1 MKKTI
6 KKRAFISAIA
16 MLIVSAIVLTS
27 STFAWFSMSKEA
39 EVSSMNLNITT
50 ADGIS
55 ISANTHKFGTTVT
68 LDDIIPA
75 ADAAGKGLAADADHT
90 NAVPE
95 LLSPVSST
103 LGLVKGY
110 PVFLKGS
117 INDSKMLVLSKV
129 TNEKEGGFVVFD
141 LFVQVSENNKTVKL
155 YGSSVETDDN
165 VKAAMRMGV
174 INCGYVDYSVKDD
187 AKTVTTNAAAAA
199 SLWIVDGNASDNTR
213 YMKNDYNGGQLDP
226 TDKNNPVITSQYTN
240 PTQAGSV
247 CTSADASG
255 LTFIA
260 QKGVNRVRMYLWVE
274 GNDVDCTNDIA
285 GSSLDFTLKLSID

>member
-90 NAVPE
+90 NNIPD
-95 LLSPVSST
+95 LLAPVSSEFYI
-103 LGLVKGY
+103 GSGY
-110 PVFLKGS
+110 PVFYKGS
-117 INDSKMLVLSKV
+117 IGEDQKVSVTRLDNDYSGQL
-129 TNEKEGGFVVFD
+129 VVFD
-141 LFVQVSENNKTVKL
+141 LFVQVSQNNTQVKL
-155 YGSSVETDDN
+155 TGSSVACDDEN
-165 VKAAMRMGV
+165 VVKAMRVGFV
-174 INCGYVDYSVKDD
+174 NCGCKEYAEKDA
-187 AKTVTTNAAAAA
+187 AKTIKTTQKTNTAI
-199 SLWIVDGNASDNTR
+199 WIVDGNASDNTK
-213 YMKNDYNGGQLDP
+213 YISGSAGAGLSINKVSDAPIASL
-226 TDKNNPVITSQYTN
+226 YTE
-240 PTQAGSV
+240 S
-247 CTSADASG
+247 TSAGNVAKSATASDFS
-255 LTFIA
+255 FIA
-260 QKGVNRVRMYLWVE
+260 QKGVNRVRFYVWVE
-274 GNDVDCTNDIA
+274 GNDADCTNDIA
-285 GSSLDFTLKLSID
+285 GSSFDFTLKLSID